1 MADEGAKSSAMED
14 DLFQRRSKLAT
25 AGVAESV
32 EQEQEAKVLVLFTGG
47 TIGMRTNRSGGKAFR
62 FQNQRTPVYEPESNY
77 MIPELRKLPIFHDK
91 DYAEKQL
98 MEEEKD
104 LLVMPNRGI
113 GNCLHKPTENDTRL
127 MRSGRRVKYYIKE
140 YNPLLDSSNMN
151 MSDWSK
157 IANDIST
164 FYDDYDG
171 FVILHGTDTMAY
183 TASAL
188 SFMCENLGKPIVLTG
203 SQIPIFEVR
212 SDGRDNFLSAL
223 VVAGQFCIP
232 EVLVLFGNKV
242 LRGNRTIKN
251 DSGSFD
257 AFISPN
263 IAAIAELETDITVD
277 WSLVFRS
284 GTTEKF
290 RIHCGMCQNVGLLRL
305 FPGISEQ
312 LVRLFLQ
319 PPMQG
324 VVLQSYG
331 AGNAPDNRP
340 ELLKAIEEAINIG
353 VIIINITQC
362 TRGYVDAT
370 YATGK
375 ALYDK
380 GVIPGGDMTAEAA
393 LTKLCYVLSKS
404 SPLEDKRKMMKRNL
418 RGEVRSLHIEDISI
432 LDFELIDSVAKAL
445 SISTKEET
453 VKLKDALYPNLMCA
467 AAKSNDVQALERLRT
482 TGGNLS
488 AGNQDGRTA
497 LHVASRE
504 GHLPV
509 VQYLLHHG
517 STIHTKDQHDH
528 TPLNDAIISKNH
540 QIITL
545 LVRTGAH
552 LTMHPIRIAMELC
565 SAAARDEVSTLQA
578 WRAAGADLNM
588 ADYDKR
594 TPLHVAVGTKKLS
607 AVSYLL
613 ENGARWDTKDIF
625 ENTAE
630 MQARKPG
637 YEEILPLIEKKIH
650 DEKAGA
656 LTS

>member
-1 MADEGAKSSAMED
+1 MEN

-32 EQEQEAKVLVLFTGG
+32 EQEQEAKVLVLYSGG
-47 TIGMRTNRSGGKAFR
+47 TIGMRTNQSG
-62 FQNQRTPVYEPESNY
+62 VYEPESNF
-77 MIPELRKLPIFHDK
+77 MIPELKKLPIFHDK
-91 DYAEKQL
+91 SYAEKQL

-104 LLVMPNRGI
+104 LLVMP
-113 GNCLHKPTENDTRL
+113 L
-127 MRSGRRVKYYIKE
+127 MRSGRRVKYHIKE
-140 YNPLLDSSNMN
+140 YNPLLDSSNMT

-164 FYDDYDG
+164 YYDEYDG
-171 FVILHGTDTMAY
+171 FVVLHGTDTMAY

-188 SFMCENLGKPIVLTG
+188 SFMCENLGKPIILTG

-232 EVLVLFGNKV
+232 EVLVVFGNKV

-263 IAAIAELETDITVD
+263 IASIAELETDITVD

-290 RIHCGMCQNVGLLRL
+290 RIHSEMCTNVGLLRL
-305 FPGISEQ
+305 FPGISVQ
-312 LVRLFLQ
+312 LVRSFLQ

-340 ELLKAIEEAINIG
+340 EILKVIEGAINLG
-353 VIIINITQC
+353 VIIVNITQC
-362 TRGYVDAT
+362 TRGFVDAT

-393 LTKLCYVLSKS
+393 LTKLSYVLSKDDWS
-404 SPLEDKRKMMKRNL
+404 IKQKTKMMKRNL
-418 RGEVRSLHIEDISI
+418 RGEVRSIHIEDISL
-432 LDFELIDSVAKAL
+432 LDFELIDCVAKAL

-453 VKLKDALYPNLMCA
+453 LKLRDALYPNLMCA
-467 AAKSNDVQALERLRT
+467 AAKSNDTEALERLRS

-497 LHVASRE
+497 LHVAARE
-504 GHLPV
+504 GHLAV

-517 STIHTKDQHDH
+517 ATIHTKDQHDH
-528 TPLNDAIISKNH
+528 TPLNDAIISKDH

-578 WRAAGADLNM
+578 WRAAGADLNVS
-588 ADYDKR
+588 DYDKR
-594 TPLHVAVGTKKLS
+594 TPLHVAVSTKKLNS
-607 AVSYLL
+607 VRYLL
-613 ENGARWDTKDIF
+613 ENGARWDTEDIF

-630 MQARKPG
+630 MQAKKTG
-637 YEEILPLIEKKIH
+637 CEEILKLIEQKSRE
-650 DEKAGA
+650 EKAG
-656 LTS
+656 TSNS

>member
-1 MADEGAKSSAMED
+1 MED

-32 EQEQEAKVLVLFTGG
+32 EQEQEAKVLVLYTGG
-47 TIGMRTNRSGGKAFR
+47 TIGMRTNRNG
-62 FQNQRTPVYEPESNY
+62 VYEPEADY
-77 MIPELRKLPIFHDK
+77 LIPELKKLPIFHDK
-91 DYAEKQL
+91 SYAEEQL

-104 LLVMPNRGI
+104 LLVMPV
-113 GNCLHKPTENDTRL
+113 
-127 MRSGRRVKYYIKE
+127 MRSGRRVKYHIKE

-151 MSDWSK
+151 MNDWSK

-223 VVAGQFCIP
+223 VVAGQFLIP

-263 IAAIAELETDITVD
+263 IAAIADLETDITVD
-277 WSLVFRS
+277 WAHVFRS

-290 RIHCGMCQNVGLLRL
+290 RIHSEMCPNVGLLRL
-305 FPGISEQ
+305 FPGISVQ
-312 LVRLFLQ
+312 LVRSFLQ
-319 PPMQG
+319 PPTQG

-353 VIIINITQC
+353 VIIVNITQC
-362 TRGYVDAT
+362 TRGYVDAA

-393 LTKLCYVLSKS
+393 LTKLSYVLGKANWSIKTKS
-404 SPLEDKRKMMKRNL
+404 KMMERNL
-418 RGEVRSLHIEDISI
+418 RGEVQAIRKEDIS
-432 LDFELIDSVAKAL
+432 LQDFELIDSVAKAL

-453 VKLKDALYPNLMCA
+453 IKLREALYPNLMCA
-467 AAKSNDVQALERLRT
+467 AAKSNDVQALERLRN

-497 LHVASRE
+497 LHVAARE
-504 GHLPV
+504 GHHAV

-517 STIHTKDQHDH
+517 ATVYSKDQHDH
-528 TPLNDAIISKNH
+528 TPLNDAIISKHH

-578 WRAAGADLNM
+578 WKLAGADLNVS
-588 ADYDKR
+588 DYDKR
-594 TPLHVAVGTKKLS
+594 TPLHVAVSTKKMS
-607 AVSYLL
+607 AVRYLL
-613 ENGARWDTKDIF
+613 GNDARWDTKDIF

-630 MQARKPG
+630 MQAKKPG
-637 YEEILPLIEKKIH
+637 YEEIHELIQQKIREEKSGIPDSEDLQQAQIKH
-650 DEKAGA
+650 D
-656 LTS
+656 